1 MFEKNENLTF
11 ELVTRSYFFLFFN
24 LESATGKQKHESL
37 TIELVTRTKIKFFST
52 SN

>member
-11 ELVTRSYFFLFFN
+11 ELATRSYFFLFFN

-37 TIELVTRTKIKFFST
+37 TIELVTRTKIKHFST
-52 SN
+52 SS